1 MEKKAKTGKV
11 ELEPVTKIKGAFL
24 AKVHGKRAVV
34 CFHERNRTK
43 AQARFKSITLRP
55 ARIKA
60 AQSLAKGRN
69 LPLFFG
75 VQVRVGS
82 KGDSGWL
89 ATSELF
95 RKHKQGQMDF
105 SLSESA
111 RKAYAGNVRFAVGK
125 TA

>member
-1 MEKKAKTGKV
+1 MQKKQTSCKV
-11 ELEPVTKIKGAFL
+11 KLESVAEIKGAFL
-24 AKVHGKRAVV
+24 ANMGGKRAVV
-34 CFHERNRTK
+34 CFHERNRAK
-43 AQARFKSITLRP
+43 AEDRFKSITLRA

-60 AQSLAKGRN
+60 AQSLAKTQK

-75 VQVRVGS
+75 VQVRVRNKLHG
-82 KGDSGWL
+82 GWL
-89 ATSELF
+89 ATPELF

-111 RKAYAGNVRFAVGK
+111 RKAYVGNVRFAVGK